1 MQRRESHALIGEAS
15 ISMEESEISKR
26 RRENVLKI
34 GFATL
39 DEIEEKVKA
48 FRVMNQN
55 AIKKRYIIS
64 RDPIFEPGTA
74 KILLQKAQEI
84 DVSATK
90 LLRRHFKGSDQFKVF
105 QPDEGLV
112 IISDMSTMEGVGFSM
127 DIVTQIMNLGG
138 GAYEGFIDRVDSFED
153 FIELLKKNLFP
164 RLIIVGYVPKER
176 LQNEIINFVK
186 VKKID
191 NYLRAIELTHS
202 LHKPGSYFPKIKQV
216 LISQEDARSWGRFV
230 VEIVR
235 EYTRPYFVEEV

>member
-1 MQRRESHALIGEAS
+1 
-15 ISMEESEISKR
+15 MEETDISKR
-26 RRENVLKI
+26 KRENVLKI

-55 AIKKRYIIS
+55 AVKKRYIIT
-64 RDPIFEPGTA
+64 RDPIFEPGGT
-74 KILLQKAQEI
+74 KPLLQKAQEI
-84 DVSATK
+84 DVSAAK

-105 QPDEGLV
+105 QPDEGIV
-112 IISDMSTMEGVGFSM
+112 IISDMTTMEGVSFSM

-138 GAYEGFIDRVDSFED
+138 GSYEAFIDRVDNFED

-164 RLIIVGYVPKER
+164 RLIIVGYLPKEKI
-176 LQNEIINFVK
+176 QNEIINFVK
-186 VKKID
+186 VKRID

-202 LHKPGSYFPKIKQV
+202 VFKPQANFPKIKQV
-216 LISQEDARSWGRFV
+216 LISQEDPRSWGRFV